1 MAKLSINFNN
11 AQKEITNKDL
21 QVGEMMQTSNGSILM
36 RFSDHF
42 AYLNPGYV
50 SFETGLNDYV
60 KGRKL
65 LPRESV
71 TLTQE

>member
-1 MAKLSINFNN
+1 MAKLTINFNN

-21 QVGEMMQTSNGSILM
+21 QVGEMMQTRDGSILM

-50 SFETGLNDYV
+50 SFKIGVNDYI

-65 LPRESV
+65 LPGESL

>member
-1 MAKLSINFNN
+1 MAKLTINFNN

-36 RFSDHF
+36 RFGDHF

-50 SFETGLNDYV
+50 SFKIGFNDYIE
-60 KGRKL
+60 GRKL
-65 LPRESV
+65 QPGESI